1 MKKSPLAVLTS
12 AALALPAFAA
22 TQPSETSI
30 SVKASHYKEEDIA
43 ASDVL
48 LGSNERYDIDVY
60 QFQLTTPVGADW
72 SLDVNV
78 NREIMS
84 GASPWGTIS
93 DFATGEPTLIMSGA
107 TISDQR
113 TEVSATV
120 SRYFTD
126 SSASVTLSHSDED
139 DYEAKAI
146 AIGGEW
152 NFMDDMATLA
162 VGASYSSD
170 DITPTD
176 ALMFGRVTDEEKR
189 SRSFSVS
196 WTHIL
201 DRTSLVQLGASIT
214 DRDGYLSDPYKI
226 RDTRPDNRLE
236 KTFSAKYRKYFG
248 GPGAAMHLDYR
259 YFRDDFGIRSHT
271 LDFAWHQQFGDRF
284 RVIPGIRYYSQEE
297 ADFYLPA
304 DSFLIPLDQYQSSDF
319 RLSSYGAWAF
329 SIKGVVN
336 LDDWTL
342 DLSYE
347 RYISAGDYGLD
358 EPEFE
363 HPALLEFDFVTLGV
377 SYRF

>member
-30 SVKASHYKEEDIA
+30 SVKASQYKEEDIS

-48 LGSNERYDIDVY
+48 IGSNERYDIDVY
-60 QFQLTTPVGADW
+60 QFQLTTPIGADW

-78 NREIMS
+78 NRELMS
-84 GASPWGTIS
+84 GASPWGTIQ
-93 DFATGEPTLIMSGA
+93 DFTTGEPTLIMSGA

-113 TEVSATV
+113 TEVAVTA

-146 AIGGEW
+146 AVGGEW
-152 NFMDDMATLA
+152 TLMEGMATLA
-162 VGASYSSD
+162 VGVSYSSD

-176 ALMFGRVTDEEKR
+176 ALNFGRVTDEEKR
-189 SRSFSVS
+189 SRSLSLS

-201 DRTSLVQLGASIT
+201 NRTSLLQIGTSIT
-214 DRDGYLSDPYKI
+214 DRDGYLSDPYKL
-226 RDTRPDNRLE
+226 RDVRPDSRLE
-236 KTFSAKYRKYFG
+236 KTLSAKYRKYFG
-248 GPGAAMHLDYR
+248 QPNASMHLDYR

-271 LDFAWHQQFGDRF
+271 LNFAWHQQLGERF
-284 RVIPGIRYYSQEE
+284 KLIPGVRYYSQEE
-297 ADFYLPA
+297 ADFYVPI
-304 DSFLIPLDQYQSSDF
+304 DNFLIPLDQNQSSDF
-319 RLSSYGAWAF
+319 RLSSFGAWSF
-329 SIKGVVN
+329 SLKGVVT

-342 DLSYE
+342 DLAYE
-347 RYISAGDYGLD
+347 RYISDGDYALD
-358 EPEFE
+358 KPDIE
-363 HPALLEFDFVTLGV
+363 HPLV
-377 SYRF
+377 R

>member
-1 MKKSPLAVLTS
+1 MKKSPLAILTS

-30 SVKASHYKEEDIA
+30 SVKASQYKEEDIA
-43 ASDVL
+43 PADVL

-60 QFQLTTPVGADW
+60 QFQLTAPIGADW

-84 GASPWGTIS
+84 GASPWGTIT
-93 DFATGEPTLIMSGA
+93 DFQTGESTLIMSGA

-113 TEVSATV
+113 TEVAATI

-139 DYEAKAI
+139 DYEAKSI

-152 NFMDDMATLA
+152 NFLDDMATLA

-170 DITPTD
+170 DISPTD
-176 ALMFGRVTDEEKR
+176 ALIFGRVTDEEKR
-189 SRSFSVS
+189 SRSLSVS

-201 DRTSLVQLGASIT
+201 NRTSLIQLGTSIT
-214 DRDGYLSDPYKI
+214 DHDGYLSDPYKL
-226 RDTRPDNRLE
+226 RDTRPDSRLE
-236 KTFSAKYRKYFG
+236 KTISAKYRKYFG
-248 GPGAAMHLDYR
+248 RPGAAMHLDYR

-271 LDFAWHQQFGDRF
+271 LDFAWHQQVGDRF
-284 RVIPGIRYYSQEE
+284 QLIPGIRYYSQEE
-297 ADFYLPA
+297 ADFYIPA
-304 DSFLIPLDQYQSSDF
+304 DSFLTPLDEYQSSDF
-319 RLSSYGAWAF
+319 RLSSYGAWSF

-347 RYISAGDYGLD
+347 RYISSGDYGLD
-358 EPEFE
+358 EPEIE
-363 HPALLEFDFVTLGV
+363 HPALLEFDLVTLGV